1 MATGPLQVIIIL
13 FSLFALSRLVLRRKD
28 RAIPL
33 GELIFWAVIWL
44 GAITLSIFPNL
55 LSSAADQ
62 TGVEST
68 INLIIAIAI
77 IILFYLQ
84 FRLYVKVEQQG
95 QDITRL
101 VREISLRGK
110 K

>member
-1 MATGPLQVIIIL
+1 MVVDPLQVIVIV

-44 GAITLSIFPNL
+44 GAIFLAIFPSVFN
-55 LSSAADQ
+55 SAANR
-62 TGVEST
+62 TGVENT
-68 INLIIAIAI
+68 INLIIAVAI
-77 IILFYLQ
+77 ITIFYLQ
-84 FRLYVKVEQQG
+84 FRLYVRVEKQG

>member
-1 MATGPLQVIIIL
+1 MVVDPLQVIVIV

-44 GAITLSIFPNL
+44 GAIFLAIFPSVFN
-55 LSSAADQ
+55 SAANR
-62 TGVEST
+62 TGVENT
-68 INLIIAIAI
+68 INLIIAVAI

-84 FRLYVKVEQQG
+84 FRLYVRVEQQG